1 MYLFVSI
8 GIKTHVHLGR
18 SLFAYLSDGE
28 PGSLLD
34 IFAPLKCMQLL
45 LPGALHLQQI
55 VRISVSKKENE
66 DCLCWE
72 NGFYWCHCHGGTVFC
87 RPGSRRCSDMIV
99 LAGVAVTRSFCTRN
113 SWLRRARMERRS
125 LEVVFLRQWSL
136 EVDSASMRSFS
147 KSFLDGDKTE
157 CPFNVTAAAWWRRM
171 SFARTCRHSDLHA
184 LTLTPRIA
192 CRRPR
197 LLLAIFFFL
206 YSQYWFIC

>member
-1 MYLFVSI
+1 
-8 GIKTHVHLGR
+8 
-18 SLFAYLSDGE
+18 
-28 PGSLLD
+28 
-34 IFAPLKCMQLL
+34 MQLL

-136 EVDSASMRSFS
+136 EVDSRRQWGRSASRSS
-147 KSFLDGDKTE
+147 TAIKLSARLMSPPPLGGDESPSLALAGTQTSTPSHSRPE
-157 CPFNVTAAAWWRRM
+157 LPVGGLVCFWPF
-171 SFARTCRHSDLHA
+171 
-184 LTLTPRIA
+184 
-192 CRRPR
+192 
-197 LLLAIFFFL
+197 FFFL
-206 YSQYWFIC
+206 YSQYWFSC